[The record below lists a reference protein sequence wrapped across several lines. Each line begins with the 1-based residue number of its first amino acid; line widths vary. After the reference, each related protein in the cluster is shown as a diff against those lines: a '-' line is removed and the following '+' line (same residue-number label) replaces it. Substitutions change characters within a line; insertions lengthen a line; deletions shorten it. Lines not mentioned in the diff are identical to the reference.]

1 MSVSPSTVR
10 STSRVNYPQF
20 GFTLTELMVTVVV
33 AGILAAIAVPNFN
46 SLMRNSRLTT
56 VTNTLIAHMSFA
68 RSEAIK
74 RRQTVALCG
83 TTNPSA
89 PNPACGGIAGD
100 WTAGWLVFV
109 NVDGI
114 APATLGV
121 GDILLKR
128 SEGVSGSITVITN
141 ATSSTYLEFAT
152 DGTSNMPANGI
163 ARFAICDD
171 RGTEFG
177 RQINVSA
184 LGRPGLSKGQTG
196 AGITSCTAPI

>member
-1 MSVSPSTVR
+1 MYRFAYVLDGGETENLDL
-10 STSRVNYPQF
+10 TGF
-20 GFTLTELMVTVVV
+20 GVDFDIGDMDGESV
-33 AGILAAIAVPNFN
+33 AGAAGVD
-46 SLMRNSRLTT
+46 R
-56 VTNTLIAHMSFA
+56 
-68 RSEAIK
+68 
-74 RRQTVALCG
+74 AL
-83 TTNPSA
+83 
-89 PNPACGGIAGD
+89 AGD